1 MAFIN
6 EYIPPDDYKKYN
18 INELKRIT
26 SAPAR
31 TGSRCWAIDRKSGS
45 WLYHVGSGFD
55 REVGFD
61 GEQYW
66 YFFWRNHLIGI
77 KTKVMDVKGSGIGQH
92 YSARQKII
100 SIDCPSSHEINRDEM
115 LLDFQAALSV
125 YGPGGML
132 SDSISS
138 KVEVI
143 TIGASFSRVD

>member
-6 EYIPPDDYKKYN
+6 EYIPPDDFEKYN
-18 INELKRIT
+18 IDKLRNLPGLGGT
-26 SAPAR
+26 LSDAW
-31 TGSRCWAIDRKSGS
+31 TIDRESGS
-45 WLYHVGSGFD
+45 WLYHYASGFD
-55 REVGFD
+55 KEIGFNKD
-61 GEQYW
+61 QYW
-66 YFFWRNHLIGI
+66 YFFWRSHLIDI
-77 KTKVMDVKGSGIGQH
+77 KTKIMDMRGGGIGQH
-92 YSARQKII
+92 YSARYKII
-100 SIDCPSSHEINRDEM
+100 SINCPSSHEINRDEM

>member
-66 YFFWRNHLIGI
+66 YFFGE
-77 KTKVMDVKGSGIGQH
+77 
-92 YSARQKII
+92 II
-100 SIDCPSSHEINRDEM
+100 
-115 LLDFQAALSV
+115 
-125 YGPGGML
+125 
-132 SDSISS
+132 
-138 KVEVI
+138 
-143 TIGASFSRVD
+143 